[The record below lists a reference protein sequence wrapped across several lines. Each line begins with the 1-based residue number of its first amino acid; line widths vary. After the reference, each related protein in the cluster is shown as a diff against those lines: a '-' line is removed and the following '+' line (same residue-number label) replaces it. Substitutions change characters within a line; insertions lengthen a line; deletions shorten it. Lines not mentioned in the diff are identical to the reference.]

1 MEANGTRGPMATH
14 RSHASPPRRC
24 DPANRVDQLVLADN
38 PIAVANE
45 VNEQIEHLRLAI
57 NICAGTPLLPPRD
70 VDLEVGEA
78 GLQSGLLAAAVNSE
92 SPPSDD
98 LSNKRRPSQWQPY
111 TALQRISRQSPKRFK
126 AGCSSASSLSP
137 VLLLSTSAPNPKFA
151 HTARRIR
158 SRTSGSKGALES

>member
-1 MEANGTRGPMATH
+1 MEANGSRGPMATH

-45 VNEQIEHLRLAI
+45 VNEQIEHLRLGM
-57 NICAGTPLLPPRD
+57 NNCAGTPLLPPRD
-70 VDLEVGEA
+70 IDLEIGEA
-78 GLQSGLLAAAVNSE
+78 EFQSGLLAAAANSE
-92 SPPSDD
+92 SPRSDD
-98 LSNKRRPSQWQPY
+98 LSDRRRLSQWQPY

-137 VLLLSTSAPNPKFA
+137 RLLLSSRPRCAWPGHSQRTSAR
-151 HTARRIR
+151 ARTFERP
-158 SRTSGSKGALES
+158 